1 MLMLHASKTKTI
13 LTSSILLQ
21 VTLNVLNNSFI
32 EVQSVYFVVWVFF
45 GGDVAVK

>member
-13 LTSSILLQ
+13 LTSSTLLH

-32 EVQSVYFVVWVFF
+32 EVQNVFYFFL
-45 GGDVAVK
+45 GGGVAVK